1 MLTSLLVLL
10 ACVAA
15 RAGEPYFCMQPG
27 RTLYYERYDASG
39 QKLKRT
45 TTLDIV
51 SVSPSGTGRR
61 VEYGFTLRRVNGAV
75 MYGGRS
81 VLVNEIDADG
91 SVRADLGASL
101 KAIIETFLA
110 RAEPVSKGSFALL
123 PADMKPGDT
132 LPEAHCTVEAAGLTY
147 RIDVTERQVLRE
159 ERVTVPAGTF
169 DCMVVREHKVERG
182 PGHHRDTV
190 SDSWYAPGIG
200 YVRHDTYI
208 KNMRLD
214 TTEVLKKY

>member
-1 MLTSLLVLL
+1 MLILLG
-10 ACVAA
+10 CFAA

-27 RTLYYERYDASG
+27 RTLYYERYDAAG
-39 QKLKRT
+39 KKVKRT

-51 SVSPSGTGRR
+51 SVTPSGTGRR

-91 SVRADLGASL
+91 TVRADLGASL
-101 KAIIETFLA
+101 KAIIETYLA
-110 RAEPVSKGSFALL
+110 KADPVSKGGAAIL
-123 PADMKPGDT
+123 PPDMKPGDV

-159 ERVTVPAGTF
+159 E
-169 DCMVVREHKVERG
+169 
-182 PGHHRDTV
+182 
-190 SDSWYAPGIG
+190 
-200 YVRHDTYI
+200 
-208 KNMRLD
+208 
-214 TTEVLKKY
+214 